1 MKAYSK
7 EAPKQVELISP
18 ETYRVRWDIR
28 KVKEETEDGVVEQY
42 ACNECTVYAPLT
54 QDSILRAAIR
64 AGISQSEEL
73 KLINDYNAYTLGL
86 TTDSIVVDRYKSYI
100 GWRANLKT
108 KIDTLCASNNI
119 K

>member
-1 MKAYSK
+1 MGYYNCWD
-7 EAPKQVELISP
+7 PI
-18 ETYRVRWDIR
+18 YRIGTREFR
-28 KVKEETEDGVVEQY
+28 KRCCINTNK
-42 ACNECTVYAPLT
+42 
-54 QDSILRAAIR
+54 AAIR

>member
-1 MKAYSK
+1 MGYYNCWDPYYRIGTREFRKRCCINTNKAVSLQK
-7 EAPKQVELISP
+7 DMDAVDEAL
-18 ETYRVRWDIR
+18 
-28 KVKEETEDGVVEQY
+28 
-42 ACNECTVYAPLT
+42 
-54 QDSILRAAIR
+54 QDK
-64 AGISQSEEL
+64 GISQSEEL

-86 TTDSIVVDRYKSYI
+86 ITDPMVVDRYKSYI

>member
-18 ETYRVRWDIR
+18 ETYRVRWDVR

-42 ACNECTVYAPLT
+42 VCNECTVYAPLT
-54 QDSILRAAIR
+54 QDSILQAAIR

-86 TTDSIVVDRYKSYI
+86 TTDPMVVDRYKNYI
-100 GWRANLKT
+100 GWRANLKI

>member
-18 ETYRVRWDIR
+18 ETYRVRWDIYKAR
-28 KVKEETEDGVVEQY
+28 EETEDGVVEQY
-42 ACNECTVYAPLT
+42 VCNECTVYAPLT
-54 QDSILRAAIR
+54 QDSILQAAIR

-86 TTDSIVVDRYKSYI
+86 TTDPMVVDRYKSYI
-100 GWRANLKT
+100 GWRANLKI